1 MFNKKTKYIIGV
13 LGVSSIL
20 LVGCAR
26 ETTMAPAAVEAASPS
41 MPERPDWVYN
51 EPSEEDGTL
60 SFVGMSNVH
69 ASEQNARKDARRDA
83 INNVVQYLG
92 TMAKTKFEQVTQSY
106 GLSSQIVD
114 PTTAA
119 QQFEKQMS
127 ANLAREMKTKT
138 WHPEREKK
146 SGVWGYK
153 YFVLAQIPKSS
164 IDNSFRKSLDQNIKK
179 QQEEAEKAATQKAKE
194 QSENAIDMF
203 RKMKKE
209 GLME

>member
-1 MFNKKTKYIIGV
+1 MFNNKTKYIIGV

-26 ETTMAPAAVEAASPS
+26 ETTMPPAAVEAASPS

>member
-1 MFNKKTKYIIGV
+1 MFNNKTKYIIGV

-20 LVGCAR
+20 LVGCAK
-26 ETTMAPAAVEAASPS
+26 ETTMAPAAVEAVSPS

-209 GLME
+209 GLMN

>member
-1 MFNKKTKYIIGV
+1 MFNNKTKYIIGV

-209 GLME
+209 GLLD

>member
-1 MFNKKTKYIIGV
+1 MFNNKTKYIIGA
-13 LGVSSIL
+13 LGICSIL
-20 LVGCAR
+20 LVGCAK
-26 ETTMAPAAVEAASPS
+26 ETTTAPAAAEAAAPS

-51 EPSEEDGTL
+51 EPSEDDGIL
-60 SFVGMSNVH
+60 SFVGMSAVH
-69 ASEQNARKDARRDA
+69 ASEQNARNDARRNA
-83 INNVVQYLG
+83 TNNVVQYLG

-153 YFVLAQIPKSS
+153 YFVLAEIPKAS
-164 IDNSFRKSLDQNIKK
+164 IENSFRKSLDQNIKK

>member
-1 MFNKKTKYIIGV
+1 MFNNKTKYIIGV

-20 LVGCAR
+20 LVGCAK

-41 MPERPDWVYN
+41 MPERPDLVYN

>member
-1 MFNKKTKYIIGV
+1 MARLGYVQFCLLDALKKQ
-13 LGVSSIL
+13 LPL
-20 LVGCAR
+20 
-26 ETTMAPAAVEAASPS
+26 PAAAEAAAPS

-51 EPSEEDGTL
+51 EPSEDDGIL
-60 SFVGMSNVH
+60 SFVGMSAVH
-69 ASEQNARKDARRDA
+69 ASEQNARNDARRNA
-83 INNVVQYLG
+83 TNNVVQYLG

-153 YFVLAQIPKSS
+153 YFVLAEIPKAS
-164 IDNSFRKSLDQNIKK
+164 IENSFRKSLDQNIKK

>member
-1 MFNKKTKYIIGV
+1 MFNNKTKYIIGV

-20 LVGCAR
+20 LVGCAK

-153 YFVLAQIPKSS
+153 YFVLAEIPKSS

>member
-1 MFNKKTKYIIGV
+1 MFNNKTKYIIGV

-20 LVGCAR
+20 LVGCAK

-51 EPSEEDGTL
+51 EPSEEDGPL

>member
-1 MFNKKTKYIIGV
+1 MFNNKTKYIIGV

-20 LVGCAR
+20 LVGCAK

>member
-1 MFNKKTKYIIGV
+1 MFNNKTKYIIGV

>member
-1 MFNKKTKYIIGV
+1 MFNNKTKYIIGV

-20 LVGCAR
+20 LVGCAK

-92 TMAKTKFEQVTQSY
+92 TMAKTKFEQVTQSF

-179 QQEEAEKAATQKAKE
+179 QQEEVEKAATQKAKE

>member
-1 MFNKKTKYIIGV
+1 MFNNKTKYIIGV

-20 LVGCAR
+20 LVGCAK

-69 ASEQNARKDARRDA
+69 ASDQNARKDARRDA

>member
-1 MFNKKTKYIIGV
+1 MFNNKTKYIIGV

-20 LVGCAR
+20 LVGCAK

-92 TMAKTKFEQVTQSY
+92 TMAKTKFEQVTQSF

-153 YFVLAQIPKSS
+153 YFVLAEIPKSS

>member
-1 MFNKKTKYIIGV
+1 MFNNKTKYIIGV

-20 LVGCAR
+20 LVGCAK

-51 EPSEEDGTL
+51 EPSEEAGTL

>member
-1 MFNKKTKYIIGV
+1 MFNNKTKYIIGV

-20 LVGCAR
+20 LVGCAK

-146 SGVWGYK
+146 SGVCGYK

>member
-1 MFNKKTKYIIGV
+1 MFNNKTKYIIGA
-13 LGVSSIL
+13 LGICSIL
-20 LVGCAR
+20 LVGCAK
-26 ETTMAPAAVEAASPS
+26 ETTTAPAAAEAAAPS

-51 EPSEEDGTL
+51 EPSEDDGIL
-60 SFVGMSNVH
+60 SFVGMSAVH
-69 ASEQNARKDARRDA
+69 ASEQNARNDARRNA
-83 INNVVQYLG
+83 TNNVVQYLG

-153 YFVLAQIPKSS
+153 YFVLAEIPKAS
-164 IDNSFRKSLDQNIKK
+164 IENSVRKSLDQNIKK

>member
-1 MFNKKTKYIIGV
+1 MFNNKTKYIIGV

-20 LVGCAR
+20 LVGCAK

-146 SGVWGYK
+146 SGTWGYK
-153 YFVLAQIPKSS
+153 YFILAEIPKSS

>member
-1 MFNKKTKYIIGV
+1 MFNNKTKYIIGA
-13 LGVSSIL
+13 LGICSIL
-20 LVGCAR
+20 LVGCAK
-26 ETTMAPAAVEAASPS
+26 ETTTAPAAAEAAAPS

-51 EPSEEDGTL
+51 EPSEDDGIL
-60 SFVGMSNVH
+60 SFVGMSAVH
-69 ASEQNARKDARRDA
+69 ASEQNARNDARRNA
-83 INNVVQYLG
+83 TNNVVQYLG

-153 YFVLAQIPKSS
+153 YCVLAEIPKAS
-164 IDNSFRKSLDQNIKK
+164 IENSFRKSLDQNIKK

>member
-1 MFNKKTKYIIGV
+1 MFNNKTKYIIGV

-20 LVGCAR
+20 LVGCAK

-179 QQEEAEKAATQKAKE
+179 QQEEVEKAATQKAKE

>member
-1 MFNKKTKYIIGV
+1 
-13 LGVSSIL
+13 
-20 LVGCAR
+20 
-26 ETTMAPAAVEAASPS
+26 
-41 MPERPDWVYN
+41 
-51 EPSEEDGTL
+51 
-60 SFVGMSNVH
+60 
-69 ASEQNARKDARRDA
+69 
-83 INNVVQYLG
+83 
-92 TMAKTKFEQVTQSY
+92 
-106 GLSSQIVD
+106 
-114 PTTAA
+114 
-119 QQFEKQMS
+119 MS

-153 YFVLAQIPKSS
+153 YFVLAEIPKAS
-164 IDNSFRKSLDQNIKK
+164 IENSFRKSLDQNIKK

>member
-1 MFNKKTKYIIGV
+1 MFNNKTKYIIGA
-13 LGVSSIL
+13 LGICSIL
-20 LVGCAR
+20 LVGCAK
-26 ETTMAPAAVEAASPS
+26 ETTTAPAAAEAAAPS

-51 EPSEEDGTL
+51 EPSEDDGIL
-60 SFVGMSNVH
+60 SFVGMSAVH
-69 ASEQNARKDARRDA
+69 ASEQNARNAARRNA
-83 INNVVQYLG
+83 TNNVVQYLG

-153 YFVLAQIPKSS
+153 YFVLAEIPKAS
-164 IDNSFRKSLDQNIKK
+164 IENSFRKSLDQNIKK

>member
-1 MFNKKTKYIIGV
+1 MFNNKTKYIIGV

-20 LVGCAR
+20 LVGCAK
-26 ETTMAPAAVEAASPS
+26 ETAMAPAAVEATSPS

>member
-1 MFNKKTKYIIGV
+1 MFNNKTKYIIGV

-20 LVGCAR
+20 LVGCAK
-26 ETTMAPAAVEAASPS
+26 ETAMAPAAVEAASPS

>member
-1 MFNKKTKYIIGV
+1 MFNNKTKYIIGV

-20 LVGCAR
+20 LVGCAK

-92 TMAKTKFEQVTQSY
+92 TMAKTKFEQVTQSF